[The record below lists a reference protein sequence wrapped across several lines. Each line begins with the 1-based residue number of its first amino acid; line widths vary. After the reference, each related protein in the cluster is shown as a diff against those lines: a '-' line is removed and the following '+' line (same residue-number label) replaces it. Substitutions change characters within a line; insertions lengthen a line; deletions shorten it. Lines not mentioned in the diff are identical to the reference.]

1 MKILFTL
8 KHKNPN
14 YFDKVKELGYEVHF
28 IDERNFTLND
38 EAKDCDILVCYD
50 PFNDLDLS
58 SLPNLKWLQLS
69 SVGIDQAPLQYLEKN
84 SIILTHNKG
93 GYSIPMGEWIVL
105 KILEHLKKTKTLIEN
120 QNNHKWHMDF
130 SLQELLGKTVGF
142 IGTGTIAQEAA
153 KRLVGFEANLIGL
166 NTSGKETTYIKNCYP
181 LKDKSKFLS
190 MCDFVVLTLPATNS
204 TKDFLSLKDF
214 ETMKDTSFL
223 INISR
228 GQNLNETDLIKALNS
243 NMISGAALDVFV
255 EEPLPE
261 SSPLWDMESVF
272 ISSHN
277 SWISNQIFDRRFDL
291 VYENLKRYASKEKLL
306 HVIDFKKGY

>member
-1 MKILFTL
+1 
-8 KHKNPN
+8 
-14 YFDKVKELGYEVHF
+14 
-28 IDERNFTLND
+28 
-38 EAKDCDILVCYD
+38 
-50 PFNDLDLS
+50 
-58 SLPNLKWLQLS
+58 
-69 SVGIDQAPLQYLEKN
+69 
-84 SIILTHNKG
+84 
-93 GYSIPMGEWIVL
+93 
-105 KILEHLKKTKTLIEN
+105 
-120 QNNHKWHMDF
+120 
-130 SLQELLGKTVGF
+130 
-142 IGTGTIAQEAA
+142 
-153 KRLVGFEANLIGL
+153 
-166 NTSGKETTYIKNCYP
+166 
-181 LKDKSKFLS
+181 

-243 NMISGAALDVFV
+243 NMISGAALDVFA